1 MVIVA
6 IGQVADQQAL
16 DQMGL
21 AADITADV
29 DPLTLQTS
37 DPTVFMAG
45 DVLSGASSVIEAM
58 AKGRQAAESAHRY
71 LSAEHLRH
79 GRVYAGPFE
88 TGFEVNTDHGNG
100 AERAPIP
107 YAAFSGSGDFDEIE
121 QGFDRA
127 TARQEAGRCYN
138 CGVPFGKYRTC
149 WFCLPCEVECPHDAM
164 WVEIP
169 YLLR

>member
-6 IGQVADQQAL
+6 IGQTANQQAL
-16 DQMGL
+16 EQMGL
-21 AADITADV
+21 TADMIAAV

-37 DPTVFMAG
+37 DPMVFMAG
-45 DVLSGASSVIEAM
+45 DVLSGSSSVIEAM
-58 AKGRQAAESAHRY
+58 AKGRQAAESVHRY
-71 LSAEHLRH
+71 LSKAHMRY

-88 TGFEVNTDHGNG
+88 TGFEIHTDHGNA

-107 YAAFSGSGDFDEIE
+107 HAAFDGVGDFNEIE
-121 QGFDRA
+121 QCFDQQ
-127 TARQEAGRCYN
+127 TARREAGRCYN

-149 WFCLPCEVECPHDAM
+149 WFCLPCEVECPHDAI